1 MAEDRILDED
11 IGLADAG
18 EAEVRLAVAADHL
31 NFMGSCHGGV
41 VFALTRGGQVDEPAS
56 TTTTT
61 TTTTTTAPVPAGPTA
76 PLTGLVVDDTDAAA
90 IERLDRPALVGKI
103 DNAPEAMPQIGLD
116 RADVAIELK
125 VEGISRYM
133 AVVHSQDVAEL
144 GPIRSARTS
153 DPDLLAMFVRPLF
166 AWSGGNPKVIGQIR
180 STPWI
185 QSLTPDQVRGAYS
198 RSSAK
203 RAPHNLIADVER
215 LYRAADEPPA
225 VPVPVVGYL
234 TRDADPGGAPVPGLS
249 VSVGASSST
258 YVWDADAERWFRW
271 AGSTPQRVRGGEQ
284 VSAANVVVLATPHTA
299 SSADSRS
306 PEAQTLGSGSAWVF
320 TGDTGP
326 NPALWARLAHLPVA
340 ALVIETAFG
349 DDERE
354 LAGISR
360 HLCPALLREELAQL
374 REPADVFITHIK
386 PGEVDAVMSEIGA
399 HDSPHRIQALVS
411 GQVMVVGG

>member
-1 MAEDRILDED
+1 MSPWRRNAL
-11 IGLADAG
+11 IGAGVALAATAIG
-18 EAEVRLAVAADHL
+18 ATAFL
-31 NFMGSCHGGV
+31 
-41 VFALTRGGQVDEPAS
+41 LTRSEEPAPS

-61 TTTTTTAPVPAGPTA
+61 TTTTASTTSVPPEATGPIA
-76 PLTGLVVDDTDAAA
+76 PLTGLVVPDTDPEAVA
-90 IERLDRPALVGKI
+90 RLQRPALAAKI
-103 DNAPEAMPQIGLD
+103 DNAPQAMPQVGLD
-116 RADVAIELK
+116 RADIVIELR
-125 VEGISRYM
+125 VEGISRFI
-133 AVVHSQDVAEL
+133 AVVHSQQVDEL

-185 QSLTPDQVRGAYS
+185 QSLNPDQVRGAYS

-225 VPVPVVGYL
+225 LPVPVVGYL

-284 VSAANVVVLATPHTA
+284 VSAANVVVLATPYTA
-299 SSADSRS
+299 SSADPRS

-320 TGDTGP
+320 TGGRVVEGR
-326 NPALWARLAHLPVA
+326 W
-340 ALVIETAFG
+340 
-349 DDERE
+349 ER
-354 LAGISR
+354 A
-360 HLCPALLREELAQL
+360 
-374 REPADVFITHIK
+374 EPASPWRLTRDDGSPILLT
-386 PGEVDAVMSEIGA
+386 PGVTWVALP
-399 HDSPHRIQALVS
+399 SPDDPPRPLSTAAAERLLDQRDD
-411 GQVMVVGG
+411 

>member
-1 MAEDRILDED
+1 MSPRRRNAL
-11 IGLADAG
+11 IGAGVALA
-18 EAEVRLAVAADHL
+18 LAAIGATAFL
-31 NFMGSCHGGV
+31 
-41 VFALTRGGQVDEPAS
+41 LTRSEEPAPS

-61 TTTTTTAPVPAGPTA
+61 TTTTSTTTVPPEATGPIA
-76 PLTGLVVDDTDAAA
+76 PLTGLVVPDTDPEAVA
-90 IERLDRPALVGKI
+90 RLQRPALAAKI
-103 DNAPEAMPQIGLD
+103 DNAPQAMPQVGLD
-116 RADVAIELK
+116 RADIVIELR
-125 VEGISRYM
+125 VEGISRFV
-133 AVVHSQDVAEL
+133 AVVHSQQVDEL

-225 VPVPVVGYL
+225 VPGPVFGYL

-258 YVWDADAERWFRW
+258 YVWDAGAERWFRW
-271 AGSTPQRVRGGEQ
+271 SGSTPQRVRGGEQ
-284 VSAANVVVLATPHTA
+284 VSAANVVVLATPYTA
-299 SSADSRS
+299 SSADPRS

-320 TGDTGP
+320 TGGRVVEGR
-326 NPALWARLAHLPVA
+326 W
-340 ALVIETAFG
+340 
-349 DDERE
+349 ER
-354 LAGISR
+354 A
-360 HLCPALLREELAQL
+360 
-374 REPADVFITHIK
+374 EPASPWRLTRDDGAPILLT
-386 PGEVDAVMSEIGA
+386 PGVTWVALPSSDDPPQPLSTDAA
-399 HDSPHRIQALVS
+399 QRLLDQRDD
-411 GQVMVVGG
+411 